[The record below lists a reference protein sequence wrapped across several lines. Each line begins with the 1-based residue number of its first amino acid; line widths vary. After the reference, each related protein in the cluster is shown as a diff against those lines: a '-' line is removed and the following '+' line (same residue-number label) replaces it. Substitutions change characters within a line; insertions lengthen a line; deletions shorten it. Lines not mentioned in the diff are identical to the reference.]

1 MSKEKYGKGYVF
13 RLAVNILLLCEY
25 LYLLYTVLSAFS
37 FIPWYDQLGTS
48 FIHYIFLWIPLCA
61 TTLVLV
67 VTMFLTRKV
76 YRPRVILLCF
86 NAIVIPATYFLEA
99 AGTSILLTVLR
110 VLCVVSVISYFI
122 IFVFAVK
129 SRTL

>member
-13 RLAVNILLLCEY
+13 RLAVNVLLLCEY

-76 YRPRVILLCF
+76 YRLRVILVCRIRYLIF
-86 NAIVIPATYFLEA
+86 YYFRFRRKEQNSLTGNGYIKA
-99 AGTSILLTVLR
+99 AGYADCS
-110 VLCVVSVISYFI
+110 
-122 IFVFAVK
+122 
-129 SRTL
+129 